1 MKSLFT
7 LVGSFFIIIIMW
19 LVVYRYLPDQL
30 PMHFTGNK
38 VDKYGSKC
46 SIMNIY
52 LLISFIVFSIAY
64 LFLKFDNKNPNK
76 TKINKPVLLITVL
89 FVLGLNIIY
98 LLNIRNLDLNV
109 GKFFF
114 IFIGLTITIFGNYMP
129 EISYNNKI
137 GVRSPQSL
145 KNSDNWRKIQRFSGK
160 VFFIIG
166 ILIATTAFL
175 KTLWSFIFSLLLI
188 ALGFII
194 INLYSNKL
202 DL

>member
-1 MKSLFT
+1 MKNLFT
-7 LVGSFFIIIIMW
+7 LIGSFFFIIIMW

-30 PMHFTGNK
+30 PMHFSGNE
-38 VDKYGSKC
+38 VDKFGSKF
-46 SIMNIY
+46 SVMNIF
-52 LLISFIVFSIAY
+52 LLISFIIFGIAY

-76 TKINKPVLLITVL
+76 AKINKPVLLITVL
-89 FVLGLNIIY
+89 FVAGLNVVY
-98 LLNIRNLDLNV
+98 LLNTSNPELDVKKL
-109 GKFFF
+109 FF
-114 IFIGLTITIFGNYMP
+114 IFIGLTITIFGNYIP
-129 EISYNNKI
+129 ELKYNNKI
-137 GVRSPQSL
+137 GVRIPQSL

-175 KTLWSFIFSLLLI
+175 KTLLSFIFSLLLI